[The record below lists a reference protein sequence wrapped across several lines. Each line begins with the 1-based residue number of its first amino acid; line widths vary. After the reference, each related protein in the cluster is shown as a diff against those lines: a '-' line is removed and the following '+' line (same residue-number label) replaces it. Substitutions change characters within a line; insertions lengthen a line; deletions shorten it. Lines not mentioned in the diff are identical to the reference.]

1 MKSNVRKIFLL
12 SLWSISILGCEK
24 IVPDQNAAIPDPIV
38 KEVKKYICPVDGK
51 EYDSIEKA
59 MNCCKPETEEIEYYV
74 CPVCGKQYSIKKDA
88 ADCCKTPIEDI
99 PTIYIKKE
107 VPVAAPTYRS
117 DVCNPGGESVTI
129 TSYFYEDS
137 SVEGGLRYTKDAAT
151 AEDWGKQGLKERGHI
166 TVTSTLDG
174 LKISTKV
181 VEKYKN
187 GSISIANQSLGWVQN
202 VTLTNAVNVTKEGN
216 DYIYPFVKPGDKY
229 KVWFYFADE
238 NWGNGWDGFNGNI
251 EIKAIG
257 GIGNYAVTKEGYI
270 FDNKS
275 CSMYLKN
282 FSIICPKDLL
292 DTAILDKKQLS
303 GNLYSNRS
311 YANGVG
317 WTNQIYI
324 TNNCIDFS
332 AIKNQILNVENLFA
346 DVSYSF
352 EYDGNT
358 YECKIIGEEQY
369 FTYTTEPQPFAVSVK
384 GGTIEQQYSYLKPSI
399 EKLVNNLK
407 ETTSYK
413 LPIIYVTTFDTEEVL
428 QKEYYDC
435 YVEMFNCDGFEFSGK
450 KAGIKVRGNST
461 SEGSSKPYRIK
472 FEKKQNMLG
481 LHEGK
486 KYKSWVL
493 LNTNS
498 GMDYVGF
505 NLARKIYESSTDFK
519 YYASDC
525 TFVHVYINNEYK
537 GMRLL
542 CEQSQT
548 GKDRV
553 DITELAENDSTTTK
567 TGYFLELDNYA
578 WRSSIDEP
586 AFSLNYPDKIK
597 YMYKNDFWDK
607 GKSLTAGGSDLA
619 FEYEGSEI
627 VYRFKDILGH
637 DISDGNQSNP
647 RRYLPEDF
655 YTIKSDTYSNDQIEY
670 IAKWMNNVWEIC
682 YQAVVNKKL
691 YRMDDNHDLV
701 AAGEYS
707 DEDAKAII
715 SDYIDLE
722 SLMNEFILEEFVRD
736 NDVGAGSF
744 YMAVD
749 FTKTINDKYGRLT
762 FECPWDFNWAY
773 QKYEGDSTFF
783 GAEPKYYAGAYQP
796 MYVIDNNEYDRS
808 NFWFTLFN
816 TAPWF
821 RTMIRERWNR
831 LPLEEITTMCNEL
844 KTNAAQAEREGNFN
858 VSRPVDFVKE
868 RVTEINKTL
877 WCD

>member
-1 MKSNVRKIFLL
+1 MKSNVKIIFLL

-24 IVPDQNAAIPDPIV
+24 IVPDQNATIPDPIV

-99 PTIYIKKE
+99 PTIYINKE
-107 VPVAAPTYRS
+107 ILVSAPTYRS
-117 DVCNPGGESVTI
+117 DDCNLDPDGKPVTI

-137 SVEGGLRYTKDAAT
+137 SVEGGLRYTKDHDE
-151 AEDWGKQGLKERGHI
+151 AEGWRVGGLKERGQF
-166 TVTSTLDG
+166 TVTSTSNG
-174 LKISTKV
+174 LKISTNV
-181 VEKYKN
+181 DDKYKN
-187 GSISIANQSLGWVQN
+187 GSICIANLSLGWVQN
-202 VTLTNAVNVTKEGN
+202 VALTNAANVTKKGN
-216 DYIYPFVKPGDKY
+216 DYIYPFVKPGDRY

-238 NWGNGWDGFNGNI
+238 NWANGWDGYNGSI
-251 EIKAIG
+251 EIIAIG
-257 GIGNYAVTKEGYI
+257 GIGNYAVTNNGYN
-270 FDNKS
+270 FDNNS
-275 CSMYLKN
+275 CSMYLKD
-282 FSIICPKDLL
+282 FSVICPKDLL

-303 GNLYSNRS
+303 GNMYSNKS
-311 YANGVG
+311 YNNGVG

-332 AIKNQILNVENLFA
+332 AIKNKILNVEDFFA

-352 EYDGNT
+352 EYDGNK
-358 YECKIIGEEQY
+358 YECKIIGEYQY

-384 GGTIEQQYSYLKPSI
+384 GGTMEQQYSYLKPSI

-407 ETTSYK
+407 ETTSYE

-472 FEKKQNMLG
+472 FDKKQNMLG

-493 LNTNS
+493 LNTNG

-553 DITELAENDSTTTK
+553 DITELAENDSTTKK

-578 WRSSIDEP
+578 WRNRMEEP
-586 AFSLNYPDKIK
+586 VFSLNYPQKIE
-597 YMYKNDFWDK
+597 YMYQNDSWRKDK
-607 GKSLTAGGSDLA
+607 SVSVNGYNLV
-619 FEYEGSEI
+619 FESQGDEK

-637 DISDGNQSNP
+637 DISYGGKN
-647 RRYLPEDF
+647 YLPEDL
-655 YTIKSDTYSNDQIEY
+655 YTIKSDTYSKNQIEY
-670 IAKWMNNVWEIC
+670 IGKWMNNVWEIC
-682 YQAVVNKKL
+682 YQAIVHKTL
-691 YRMDDNHDLV
+691 YRMDADHDLV
-701 AAGEYS
+701 TFAGDYS
-707 DEDAKAII
+707 DEAAKSII

-722 SLMNEFILEEFVRD
+722 SLMNEFILEELVRD

-749 FTKTINDKYGRLT
+749 FTKTINEKYGRLT

-773 QKYEGDSTFF
+773 IKYDGDSTFF
-783 GAEPKYYAGAYQP
+783 GAGPKYYAGAYQP
-796 MYVIDNNEYDRS
+796 MYVIENNEYDRS

-816 TAPWF
+816 KAPWF
-821 RTMIRERWNR
+821 RKMIKERWDK
-831 LPLEEITTMCNEL
+831 LPKEEIKALCDTL
-844 KTNAAQAEREGNFN
+844 KTKAGTAESEGNFE
-858 VSRPVDFVKE
+858 VSGPVNFVKE
-868 RVTEINKTL
+868 RVDEIDQTL
-877 WCD
+877 WGN